1 MTTHAHR
8 TSVDARTYRQKA
20 FVRQS
25 RIHASSTESSNQS
38 SSTSSTFSSVVVAS
52 SSHRDRVQRIHI
64 SYLIR
69 RSRRHHRHPDR
80 RTTNDASANAA
91 LTDSHRIARHSRH
104 HGVANAG
111 RLSRRRTRQGTHAR
125 IDDTTRIRYARDRS
139 ATERNG
145 TSELTHLIFGFSSTL
160 IARGLPRATRRGRR

>member
-1 MTTHAHR
+1 MMLATVTTHAHR

-25 RIHASSTESSNQS
+25 RIHASSTESSNHLPRLPRSPPS
-38 SSTSSTFSSVVVAS
+38 SSRPRRTAIAFNAFIFPTSSDA
-52 SSHRDRVQRIHI
+52 RDVTIVI
-64 SYLIR
+64 
-69 RSRRHHRHPDR
+69 PTDER
-80 RTTNDASANAA
+80 RTTRLRMPHS
-91 LTDSHRIARHSRH
+91 LTRIASHSRQ

-145 TSELTHLIFGFSSTL
+145 TNELTHFI
-160 IARGLPRATRRGRR
+160 